1 MKTSKFLH
9 FLTIVFYLGIS
20 NCLAQQSPTSSGGDL
35 TGTTGSIS
43 YSVGQID
50 YKTNNGSNGYVI
62 EGVQQ
67 PYEISEVLAIENF
80 SELITDVTIY
90 PNPSTDVLMLKLI
103 NKEALDLN
111 FKLMDVNGRLIKTD
125 KISSEV
131 TEISVLD
138 LPSSIYFLQ
147 ILNQNKEVKN
157 YKIIKH

>member
-1 MKTSKFLH
+1 M
-9 FLTIVFYLGIS
+9 
-20 NCLAQQSPTSSGGDL
+20 
-35 TGTTGSIS
+35 
-43 YSVGQID
+43 
-50 YKTNNGSNGYVI
+50 I

-67 PYEISEVLAIENF
+67 PYEISEVLAVENF